1 MSKMEIPEVTES
13 QVELMKQVCFDP
25 EMSVFSQCSVKP
37 EDPLATATQAQRAKV
52 DADRLVTLGFLKNI
66 TAEHQER
73 VTALNIKSD
82 RDWQVYEITAMGRAM
97 FQAAC
102 TTTKH

>member
-73 VTALNIKSD
+73 INQLSTKTD
-82 RDWQVYEITAMGRAM
+82 RSWEVYEITAMGRAM
-97 FQAAC
+97 FQLA
-102 TTTKH
+102 TSSTIH